1 MRPRPPRSTRTDPLF
16 PYTTLFRSD
25 RRDLGLGPPDGQPEH
40 RLAELLELLRRRPH
54 LGVNERA
61 PRGLQHQP
69 PGKHP
74 RSVQRTAERHHRR
87 LGDHR
92 LVEIEERGDEGLD
105 GHGPRVP
112 AGSDRLRDT
121 RRRGSALV
129 ARSGGVYR
137 RDDFPRCSPAA
148 ALAAARPSE
157 EPMLVACW
165 SSKGGSGP
173 TVVPASL
180 ALLLARRAASG
191 ALPPA
196 LAGPGDRESA

>member
-54 LGVNERA
+54 LGVNELA

-105 GHGPRVP
+105 R
-112 AGSDRLRDT
+112 
-121 RRRGSALV
+121 
-129 ARSGGVYR
+129 
-137 RDDFPRCSPAA
+137 
-148 ALAAARPSE
+148 SE
-157 EPMLVACW
+157 ERRVGKECVSTCRSRW
-165 SSKGGSGP
+165 SPYHSKKKK
-173 TVVPASL
+173 TKTQQ
-180 ALLLARRAASG
+180 RK
-191 ALPPA
+191 
-196 LAGPGDRESA
+196 